1 MINDK
6 DYDALKYP
14 VHKKPA
20 SKMPEL
26 MALDGMNALNDKEI
40 AYIVYLY
47 DKNSP
52 LNKIGDLISRKEFGA
67 DKAGFNVDNDDLTY
81 LFDLASP
88 TIRKA
93 ILSYLRNANSLE
105 FAALV
110 TFEQRFYENLEY
122 LLKPLEDDDDSGRTL
137 KAVEL
142 KGKLENSTQNL
153 IVSIVEMRDKI
164 FGNNSDSSKITE
176 MFTPEYIANV
186 SGVSMGRKGRSSRN

>member
-14 VHKKPA
+14 VHKKPV

-26 MALDGMNALNDKEI
+26 MALDGMNTLDDKEI
-40 AYIVYLY
+40 AYIVYFY
-47 DKNSP
+47 DRNSP
-52 LNKIGDLISRKEFGA
+52 LNKIGDWISRKEFAA
-67 DKAGFNVDNDDLTY
+67 DKAGFDVEKDDLSNIFE
-81 LFDLASP
+81 LSSP
-88 TIRKA
+88 VFRKA
-93 ILSYLRNANSLE
+93 IISYLRNANSLE

-110 TFEQRFYENLEY
+110 AFEQRFYENLEY

-153 IVSIVEMRDKI
+153 IGSIVEMRDKI
-164 FGNNSDSSKITE
+164 FGNNSDSGKITE

-186 SGVSMGRKGRSSRN
+186 SGVSMGRKGRGSRN